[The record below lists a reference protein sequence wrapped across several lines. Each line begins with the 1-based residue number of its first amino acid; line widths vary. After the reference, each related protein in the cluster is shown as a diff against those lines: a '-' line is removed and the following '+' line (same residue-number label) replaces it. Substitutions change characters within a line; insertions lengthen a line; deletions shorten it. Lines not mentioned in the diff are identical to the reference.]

1 LRKQE
6 FLLKEWLPSA
16 GNKVSKIKLSK
27 EFIQS
32 TVKLA
37 LNEDLYP
44 SGDITSGLIDNDKV
58 VTVKLISNQSAI
70 VGGLLFAKQTFAL
83 IDNKIKFIIKKKD
96 GSRVKKGN
104 LVALIK
110 GKAKNILIAE
120 RVALNFLSHIS
131 GIATK
136 TNEFVKLA
144 GKKTKICCTR
154 KTIPNLRVIQK
165 YAVKLGGGTNHR
177 FNLSDEYLIKD
188 NHIASSDLKTL
199 VNKAIKNKKGKKI
212 TVEVDTIEQLRSILG
227 LKFNTI
233 LLDNMNIKN
242 LRNAVKIAKKYY
254 ETEASGN
261 VNLNT
266 VKAIA
271 STGVNRISIGSITHS
286 ATAVDFKLEI

>member
-1 LRKQE
+1 M
-6 FLLKEWLPSA
+6 S
-16 GNKVSKIKLSK
+16 NIKLSK
-27 EFIQS
+27 EFIKS

-44 SGDITSGLIDNDKV
+44 SGDITSDLINNDKIL
-58 VTVKLISNQSAI
+58 TVNLISNQSAI
-70 VGGLLFAKQTFAL
+70 VGGLLFAKETFAL
-83 IDNKIKFIIKKKD
+83 IDDKIKFIIKKKD

-110 GKAKNILIAE
+110 GNVKNILIAE

-136 TNEFVKLA
+136 TNKFVKLA

-177 FNLSDEYLIKD
+177 FNLSDEYSIKD
-188 NHIASSDLKTL
+188 NHIASSDLKSL
-199 VNKAIKNKKGKKI
+199 VLKAIKNRKGKII
-212 TVEVDTIEQLRSILG
+212 TVEVDTIKQLKSILG
-227 LKFNTI
+227 LKFNRV
-233 LLDNMNIKN
+233 LLDNMSIGN
-242 LRNAVKIAKKYY
+242 LKKSVKIAKKYY

-261 VNLNT
+261 VSLKT

-271 STGVNRISIGSITHS
+271 STGVNRISVGSITHS
-286 ATAVDFKLEI
+286 VPAVDFKLEI

>member
-1 LRKQE
+1 M
-6 FLLKEWLPSA
+6 
-16 GNKVSKIKLSK
+16 SKIKLSK
-27 EFIQS
+27 EFIKS

-44 SGDITSGLIDNDKV
+44 SGDITSSLINNDKLV
-58 VTVKLISNQSAI
+58 KVKLISNQNAI
-70 VGGLLFAKQTFAL
+70 VGGLLFAKEAFSL
-83 IDNKIKFIIKKKD
+83 IDNKIKFVIEKKD
-96 GSRVKKGN
+96 GSRVSKGS
-104 LVALIK
+104 LVASIK

-131 GIATK
+131 GIATR
-136 TNEFVKLA
+136 TNEFVRLA

-188 NHIASSDLKTL
+188 NHIASSDLKSL
-199 VNKAIKNKKGKKI
+199 VLKAIKNKKGKKI
-212 TVEVDTIEQLRSILG
+212 TVEVDTIKQLKSILG
-227 LKFNTI
+227 LKFNTV
-233 LLDNMNIKN
+233 LFDNMSIKN
-242 LRNAVKIAKKYY
+242 LRDGVKIAKNQY

-261 VNLNT
+261 VSLKI
-266 VKAIA
+266 VKKIA

-286 ATAVDFKLEI
+286 APAIDFKLEI